1 MLKLLTVCA
10 IVIIPIEVGFA
21 KDADERNIAWIEG
34 FAILVAVAVVSCVGA
49 GSDYVKEGQF
59 LKNLE
64 VETAA

>member
-21 KDADERNIAWIEG
+21 HDADERKVAWIEG

-49 GSDYVKEGQF
+49 GSDYAKEG
-59 LKNLE
+59 
-64 VETAA
+64 